1 VKNPPTTAPSSVE
14 KVKADNRRRQQHL
27 ALFADEDADLEQHIG
42 RRLDALEPEQL
53 RELFDVAFGSN
64 AEFEWGL
71 QVRRARISGPQRSQL
86 LRAFASNHPQDAH
99 A

>member
-1 VKNPPTTAPSSVE
+1 MRNRPTAAPSSVE
-14 KVKADNRRRQQHL
+14 IVKADNRRRQQHL
-27 ALFADEDADLEQHIG
+27 ALFADEDADLDQHIG
-42 RRLDALEPEQL
+42 RQLDALEPDQL
-53 RELFDVAFGSN
+53 REVFDVAFGTN

-86 LRAFASNHPQDAH
+86 LRAFASNHRQDGH